1 MFRLASKKTEATE
14 ISLGFGLIGIDNP
27 NKVKDEQINNL
38 FNQTLSIQKFREFL
52 DSFNGKY
59 NDVCKDMVAVGLMI
73 RENHSYIATN
83 TSIKWI
89 GPENVM
95 IATSLSKDLQIGP
108 VAISAKARSDV
119 VSNNSPYNLLIACP
133 SGSAI
138 LSRSENWFLYIAQ
151 DEFQDYY
158 SLFRNYC
165 FPEYDEKIEDF
176 LKNTSQNERKSLVRK
191 IKDISRLH
199 SDEIQYKYLDMCHA
213 VADRSANIFNE
224 YYQKSDDSK
233 SSKFVKMDII
243 KNFFRL
249 DSSGY
254 ILAGIDKGE
263 KIGLQFPDSNTWFKQ
278 YELLDVIANPD
289 LQAGQAV
296 VNITLKFKEKPDK
309 EEFIFPFHV
318 QIRWSHGKLCGNPE
332 GKLYKNFAWKDLP
345 FVNNLL
351 H

>member
-1 MFRLASKKTEATE
+1 MASKKTEATE
-14 ISLGFGLIGIDNP
+14 ISLGFGLIGIKNP
-27 NKVKDEQINNL
+27 NTVIDNQIDQF
-38 FNQTLSIQKFREFL
+38 FNHTLSIEKFREFL
-52 DSFNGKY
+52 DSFNGDY
-59 NDVCKDMVAVGLMI
+59 SEVCKDMVAVGLMI

-83 TSIKWI
+83 TSIEWI

-95 IATSLSKDLQIGP
+95 IATSLSKDLQMGP

-133 SGSAI
+133 SGSAV
-138 LSRSENWFLYIAQ
+138 LTRSENWFLYIAR

-158 SLFRNYC
+158 SLFRKYC
-165 FPEYDEKIEDF
+165 FPEYTDEVADF
-176 LKNTSQNERKSLVRK
+176 LINTSQDERKSLVKR
-191 IKDISRLH
+191 IKGISRLH
-199 SDEIQYKYLDMCHA
+199 ADEVKRKYLDMCHA
-213 VADRSANIFNE
+213 VADKSAKIFNE
-224 YYQKSDDSK
+224 NYQKSAGSK
-233 SSKFVKMDII
+233 SSKYVKMEII

-263 KIGLQFPDSNTWFKQ
+263 KIGLEFPDSNSWFKQ
-278 YELLDVIANPD
+278 YELLDVIAAPD

-296 VNITLKFKEKPDK
+296 VNITLNFKEKIDK
-309 EEFIFPFHV
+309 AEFTFPFHV

-351 H
+351 Q